1 MYKKQNEKKPWF
13 MRKKKL
19 HVPFKPAHVQNECH
33 MLLRENAN
41 FIGAESSCHPV
52 LTYIVKLVLRG
63 HLWEKAKV
71 VLLRK
76 KKLHVPFKPAHEVTS
91 LKQSQVLKGH
101 PFLVLT

>member
-13 MRKKKL
+13 M
-19 HVPFKPAHVQNECH
+19 
-33 MLLRENAN
+33 
-41 FIGAESSCHPV
+41 
-52 LTYIVKLVLRG
+52 
-63 HLWEKAKV
+63 
-71 VLLRK
+71 RK